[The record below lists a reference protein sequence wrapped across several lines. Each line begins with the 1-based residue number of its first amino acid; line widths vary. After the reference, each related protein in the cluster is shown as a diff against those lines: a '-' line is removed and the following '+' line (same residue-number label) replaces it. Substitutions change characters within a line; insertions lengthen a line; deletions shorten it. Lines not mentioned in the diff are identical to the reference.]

1 MLTDILTRLRLLRLQ
16 RHHQLLMM
24 LHCRHRPLRLLQLH
38 CRHGDHHRLL
48 RLLLRHYRRR
58 QQQRLLHCRHYHH
71 CYDDAFYARTRTAD
85 LTLKS

>member
-1 MLTDILTRLRLLRLQ
+1 MLTDILTKLRLLQLQ

-24 LHCRHRPLRLLQLH
+24 LHCRHQPLRLLLH
-38 CRHGDHHRLL
+38 CRHGDYHQPL